1 MVHGP
6 ITGGTSTVQETW
18 HQQPLTSCCPSIS
31 HSQYV
36 QLVSVT
42 GGSQQRVDGQQVA
55 GTHTITRKIVLAPRG
70 HADADADAD
79 ATALNSGVRIGE
91 TLPLRHMDDVVA
103 GDPSS
108 SSPSGAQ
115 SSIPSSIQAVF
126 S

>member
-1 MVHGP
+1 MAPAAVNILPFHL
-6 ITGGTSTVQETW
+6 S
-18 HQQPLTSCCPSIS
+18 
-31 HSQYV
+31 

-70 HADADADAD
+70 HADADADA
-79 ATALNSGVRIGE
+79 TALNSGVRIGE

-103 GDPSS
+103 EDPSS
-108 SSPSGAQ
+108 SSPSGTQ